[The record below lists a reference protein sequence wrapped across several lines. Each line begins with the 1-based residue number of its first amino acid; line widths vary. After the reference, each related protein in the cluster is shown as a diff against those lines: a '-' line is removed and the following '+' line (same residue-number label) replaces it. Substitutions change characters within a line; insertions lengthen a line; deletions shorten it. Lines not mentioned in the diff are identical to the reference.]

1 LAAAAKEEAAKE
13 EAARLARESAASEK
27 TPTKA
32 PTTDELASTRPSD
45 KIPREPDEKAA
56 GGKKTSLRT
65 SAATSTDPCPT
76 RQKVGKIEPGTRVV
90 FVTSPDPG
98 SSGAEVL
105 LDGKCLAKI
114 AKEAPNRE
122 IYSAMLVN
130 ISAGT
135 YEVTIRKNG
144 YTDVHKEVTVSA
156 SDRPVEQTPKI
167 VVPFSMQPH

>member
-1 LAAAAKEEAAKE
+1 
-13 EAARLARESAASEK
+13 
-27 TPTKA
+27 
-32 PTTDELASTRPSD
+32 
-45 KIPREPDEKAA
+45 
-56 GGKKTSLRT
+56 
-65 SAATSTDPCPT
+65 
-76 RQKVGKIEPGTRVV
+76 VGKIEPGTRVV